1 MIAQMEYVISIA
13 KRYNHART
21 HYKDPRNRGI
31 KGAKPVLGIYFINE
45 EGKLRF
51 RKISRLMVPYYRA
64 ILWKR
69 KTLVCLECGYKFPG
83 LVKKDTD
90 IPACPNCGAWE

>member
-1 MIAQMEYVISIA
+1 MEYVISIA

-31 KGAKPVLGIYFINE
+31 KGAKPMFGIYFINE

-51 RKISRLMVPYYRA
+51 RRISRLMVPYYRTR
-64 ILWKR
+64 LWKR
-69 KTLVCLECGYKFPG
+69 RVMICLECGNKF
-83 LVKKDTD
+83 LALIKKENDD
-90 IPACPNCGAWE
+90 VDCPYCSD